1 MRLGESIMSPNVQYV
16 QGACISNSVKES
28 PPPGKV
34 CSHSAGQKVLCLL
47 KTRSFITVHRTIYPG
62 PVDSSPHPH
71 ILFLENPFYIG
82 THITFYSVHIYFLC
96 HTEVQENSQ
105 SCCLLLLCRCS
116 KPTELLAECV
126 PLCRSQST
134 A

>member
-1 MRLGESIMSPNVQYV
+1 
-16 QGACISNSVKES
+16 
-28 PPPGKV
+28 
-34 CSHSAGQKVLCLL
+34 
-47 KTRSFITVHRTIYPG
+47 
-62 PVDSSPHPH
+62 
-71 ILFLENPFYIG
+71 
-82 THITFYSVHIYFLC
+82 VHIYFLC

-134 A
+134 AWWFPSDSSSQLDSVVL